1 MVTVCYCY
9 LWAGSTQKLTR
20 HLVSWSSIMTQR
32 FLAVLDGTR
41 DKESILI
48 LMLWWTTCL
57 AGKTI
62 SSVLARFS
70 WRWWFF
76 IHVDISARQS
86 EIRVETV
93 VSSGGKDRNT
103 ETHSHIV
110 RCPVVGLLDICSLF
124 LQRGSRWELKR
135 SLGCLSQYLHMSSR
149 RPGVQDVLL
158 FPSSPGTYTAG
169 PSVPIRKTNE

>member
-86 EIRVETV
+86 EIRTETV
-93 VSSGGKDRNT
+93 VSSGGKDRNSWVHQNIT
-103 ETHSHIV
+103 ESETGLDPQILLENLTICQAYIIPLPYPSPV
-110 RCPVVGLLDICSLF
+110 LSCPLSSGSLVF
-124 LQRGSRWELKR
+124 FTR
-135 SLGCLSQYLHMSSR
+135 
-149 RPGVQDVLL
+149 V
-158 FPSSPGTYTAG
+158 
-169 PSVPIRKTNE
+169 